1 MAERFDLAGAGFAL
15 AKDIG
20 GEPASDL
27 WTSFGSQGLPV
38 TAFYDASGKLV
49 DFSGGMLDQKALE
62 QRLADNFGVDVTA
75 QNAADL
81 AAPVIPLIPQG
92 AYEIMRSNP
101 GQVSFVVLDVR
112 PAEDFA
118 RGHLP
123 DAVNLP
129 FSGRDFATAIAS
141 LDPSASYVVYDGSG
155 SQSGAAAQAMHDA
168 GAKHVYDIEGG
179 YAAWT
184 QRGLPTTS

>member
-20 GEPASDL
+20 GDPASDL

-49 DFSGGMLDQKALE
+49 DFSGGMLDQTALE

-101 GQVSFVVLDVR
+101 GQVAFVVLDVR

-184 QRGLPTTS
+184 QQGLPTTS